1 MAHILALDIGTKR
14 TGVAYLD
21 ESVGIPLPLESIAH
35 GNDRELVQ
43 AVQALVTGRGVDRL
57 IVGLPRLPGGE
68 EGKQAS
74 LVRKTVGALER
85 ATGLT
90 VTFIDER
97 YSTPRTTERDPNA
110 EAAWNILSS
119 LGSPQTPREEHPF

>member
-35 GNDRELVQ
+35 RNERALVQ
-43 AVQALVTGRGVDRL
+43 AVQTLVTERGVDRL
-57 IVGLPRLPGGE
+57 IIGLPLLPGGE
-68 EGKQAS
+68 EGAQVTV
-74 LVRKTVGALER
+74 VRKTADLLQQ
-85 ATGLT
+85 ATGLP

-97 YSTPRTTERDPNA
+97 YSTPRSTDRDPNA

-119 LGSPQTPREEHPF
+119 LGGESEYRRT